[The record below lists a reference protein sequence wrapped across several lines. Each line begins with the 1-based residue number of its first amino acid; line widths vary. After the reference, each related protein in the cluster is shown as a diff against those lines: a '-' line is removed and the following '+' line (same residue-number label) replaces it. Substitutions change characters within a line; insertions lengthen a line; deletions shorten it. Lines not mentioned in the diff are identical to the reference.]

1 MKNIRSSWK
10 YLWPTLPLVIFSLG
24 SLLAWAQAVRS
35 PESTGQASTPSAQH
49 GMPAS
54 ADRGERAFKANCGR
68 CHNPPEQLS
77 PRITGTVL
85 RHMRERALLS
95 PQDER
100 DILKYL
106 AP

>member
-1 MKNIRSSWK
+1 MKITVLQIVS
-10 YLWPTLPLVIFSLG
+10 LTIVVLSLG
-24 SLLAWAQAVRS
+24 SL
-35 PESTGQASTPSAQH
+35 SAQQQQALH
-49 GMPAS
+49 ADARKKIAAS
-54 ADRGERAFKANCGR
+54 AQPMTPAAPDPGEQKFQANCGR

-85 RHMRERALLS
+85 RHMRVRALLS
-95 PQDER
+95 AQDER

>member
-1 MKNIRSSWK
+1 MKNMRSCSK
-10 YLWPTLPLVIFSLG
+10 YALLPLAIFLLG
-24 SLLAWAQAVRS
+24 SLLAWAQAATS
-35 PESTGQASTPSAQH
+35 GQNAGQASSTQHTTPTAT
-49 GMPAS
+49 
-54 ADRGERAFKANCGR
+54 DRGERVFQANCGR
-68 CHNPPEQLS
+68 CHNPPEQIS

-100 DILKYL
+100 DLLKFL

>member
-1 MKNIRSSWK
+1 MKNVRSPWK
-10 YLWPTLPLVIFSLG
+10 YSALPLAVLSLG
-24 SLLAWAQAVRS
+24 SLLTWAQASSS
-35 PESTGQASTPSAQH
+35 PQGAKQASSPSAQQAVAATNP
-49 GMPAS
+49 GQ
-54 ADRGERAFKANCGR
+54 RAFQANCGR

-77 PRITGTVL
+77 PRIAGTVL

-95 PQDER
+95 PQEER

>member
-1 MKNIRSSWK
+1 MKNMRSCSK
-10 YLWPTLPLVIFSLG
+10 YAVLPLAILLLG
-24 SLLAWAQAVRS
+24 SLLAWAQATTS
-35 PESTGQASTPSAQH
+35 AQSAGQASSTQH
-49 GMPAS
+49 AKPA
-54 ADRGERAFKANCGR
+54 ATNPGERVFQANCGR
-68 CHNPPEQLS
+68 CHNPPEQIS

-100 DILKYL
+100 DLLKFL

>member
-1 MKNIRSSWK
+1 MKKHRSIWNHFV
-10 YLWPTLPLVIFSLG
+10 PLAVLSLG
-24 SLLAWAQAVRS
+24 SLLVWAQA
-35 PESTGQASTPSAQH
+35 TPSAKS
-49 GMPAS
+49 GAKATSPTPTIS
-54 ADRGERAFKANCGR
+54 PGERAFQANCGR

-85 RHMRERALLS
+85 RHMRVRALLS

-100 DILKYL
+100 DILKFL

>member
-1 MKNIRSSWK
+1 MKNFRSCSK
-10 YLWPTLPLVIFSLG
+10 HAVLPLAIFLLG
-24 SLLAWAQAVRS
+24 GLLTWAQAATS
-35 PESTGQASTPSAQH
+35 AQSAGKAPSAQH
-49 GMPAS
+49 AKPAVTNP
-54 ADRGERAFKANCGR
+54 GERAFQANCGR

-100 DILKYL
+100 DILKFL
-106 AP
+106 NP

>member
-1 MKNIRSSWK
+1 MNQRRSIWK
-10 YLWPTLPLVIFSLG
+10 YLPLPVGVLLLG
-24 SLLAWAQAVRS
+24 SWLTWAQATHS
-35 PESTGQASTPSAQH
+35 QQNTTAPDSSSAQP
-49 GMPAS
+49 PAQTAAS
-54 ADRGERAFKANCGR
+54 RGERAFRENCGR

-85 RHMRERALLS
+85 RHMRVRALLS

>member
-1 MKNIRSSWK
+1 MKNVGSPWK
-10 YLWPTLPLVIFSLG
+10 YSALPLAVLSLG
-24 SLLAWAQAVRS
+24 SLLTWAQAPSS
-35 PESTGQASTPSAQH
+35 PQNTKQASSPSAQH
-49 GMPAS
+49 AVAAAS
-54 ADRGERAFKANCGR
+54 NPGERAFQANCGR

-85 RHMRERALLS
+85 RHMRVRALLS
-95 PQDER
+95 PQDEH

>member
-1 MKNIRSSWK
+1 MKNVRSCSK
-10 YLWPTLPLVIFSLG
+10 YTLPPLAIFLLG
-24 SLLAWAQAVRS
+24 SLLAWAQAA
-35 PESTGQASTPSAQH
+35 TSAQSAGKAPSTNH
-49 GMPAS
+49 AKPA
-54 ADRGERAFKANCGR
+54 AIDPGQRAFEANCGR
-68 CHNPPEQLS
+68 CHNPPQGFS

-100 DILKYL
+100 DLLKFL

>member
-1 MKNIRSSWK
+1 MRNNR
-10 YLWPTLPLVIFSLG
+10 PTWNFLVPALPLVIFLLG
-24 SLLAWAQAVRS
+24 SWLAWAQAVRPSQGAAQAAS
-35 PESTGQASTPSAQH
+35 PSPQHANVSTNP
-49 GMPAS
+49 
-54 ADRGERAFKANCGR
+54 GERAFQANCGR

-85 RHMRERALLS
+85 RHMRVRALLS

>member
-1 MKNIRSSWK
+1 MKNMRSCSK
-10 YLWPTLPLVIFSLG
+10 YALLPLAIFLLG
-24 SLLAWAQAVRS
+24 SLLAWAQA
-35 PESTGQASTPSAQH
+35 TSAQSAGKAPSTKH
-49 GMPAS
+49 AKPAV
-54 ADRGERAFKANCGR
+54 AVDPGQRAFEANCSR
-68 CHNPPEQLS
+68 CHNPPQGFS

-100 DILKYL
+100 ALLKFF

>member
-1 MKNIRSSWK
+1 MNKHRSTWRH
-10 YLWPTLPLVIFSLG
+10 LPLPLLVFSLG
-24 SLLAWAQAVRS
+24 SLLAWAQSVKT
-35 PESTGQASTPSAQH
+35 PQANTNATPKPAQH
-49 GMPAS
+49 ATVVTNP
-54 ADRGERAFKANCGR
+54 GERAFQANCGR
-68 CHNPPEQLS
+68 CHNPPEQLN

-85 RHMRERALLS
+85 RHMRVRALLS

>member
-1 MKNIRSSWK
+1 MNQQRSIRK
-10 YLWPTLPLVIFSLG
+10 HLPVPLIILLLG
-24 SLLAWAQAVRS
+24 GWLSWAQAAKSSQNAAGAATS
-35 PESTGQASTPSAQH
+35 PAQ
-49 GMPAS
+49 PATQTVS
-54 ADRGERAFKANCGR
+54 SPGERAFRENCSR

-85 RHMRERALLS
+85 RHMRVRALLS

>member
-1 MKNIRSSWK
+1 MKNIRSSSK
-10 YLWPTLPLVIFSLG
+10 YLGSALPLAIFLLG
-24 SLLAWAQAVRS
+24 SLLAWAQAS
-35 PESTGQASTPSAQH
+35 SSSQNAGQGPSPSAQH
-49 GMPAS
+49 LPTAT
-54 ADRGERAFKANCGR
+54 DRGERAFRANCGR

-100 DILKYL
+100 DILKFL

>member
-1 MKNIRSSWK
+1 MKNIRSCSR
-10 YLWPTLPLVIFSLG
+10 YAGLPLAVFLLG
-24 SLLAWAQAVRS
+24 SLLTWAQAATS
-35 PESTGQASTPSAQH
+35 AQSAGQATSAQH
-49 GMPAS
+49 AKPAS
-54 ADRGERAFKANCGR
+54 TNPGERAFQANCVR

-95 PQDER
+95 PQEER

-106 AP
+106 NP

>member
-1 MKNIRSSWK
+1 MKNVGSPWK
-10 YLWPTLPLVIFSLG
+10 YSALPLAVLSLG
-24 SLLAWAQAVRS
+24 SLLTWAQASSS
-35 PESTGQASTPSAQH
+35 PQNTKQASSPSAQH
-49 GMPAS
+49 AVTAAS
-54 ADRGERAFKANCGR
+54 NPGERAFQANCGR

-77 PRITGTVL
+77 PRIAGTVL

-95 PQDER
+95 PQEER

>member
-1 MKNIRSSWK
+1 MKNIRSCSK
-10 YLWPTLPLVIFSLG
+10 YAVLPLAIFLLG
-24 SLLAWAQAVRS
+24 SLLAWAQAATS
-35 PESTGQASTPSAQH
+35 PQSAGRAPSTQH
-49 GMPAS
+49 AKPA
-54 ADRGERAFKANCGR
+54 ATNPGERAFQANCGR

-100 DILKYL
+100 DILKFL
-106 AP
+106 TP

>member
-1 MKNIRSSWK
+1 MKNVRSCSK
-10 YLWPTLPLVIFSLG
+10 YAVLPLAIFLLG
-24 SLLAWAQAVRS
+24 SLLAWAQAATS
-35 PESTGQASTPSAQH
+35 PQSAGRAPSTQRAK
-49 GMPAS
+49 PA
-54 ADRGERAFKANCGR
+54 ATNPGERAFQANCGR

-100 DILKYL
+100 DILKFL
-106 AP
+106 NP

>member
-1 MKNIRSSWK
+1 MKNTWT
-10 YLWPTLPLVIFSLG
+10 YLPLPLAIFLLG
-24 SLLAWAQAVRS
+24 GWLTWAQA
-35 PESTGQASTPSAQH
+35 TGTAKANTPDKSSAQH
-49 GMPAS
+49 AKPA
-54 ADRGERAFKANCGR
+54 ATNPGERAFQENCSR

-85 RHMRERALLS
+85 RHMRVRAILS
-95 PQDER
+95 PQDEH

>member
-1 MKNIRSSWK
+1 MKK
-10 YLWPTLPLVIFSLG
+10 
-24 SLLAWAQAVRS
+24 VRS
-35 PESTGQASTPSAQH
+35 PWKYSNTASGRTFAGRLADLGTSIQFPKDAKQASSPSAQH
-49 GMPAS
+49 TVTATSNP
-54 ADRGERAFKANCGR
+54 GERAFQANCGR

-77 PRITGTVL
+77 TRIAGTVL

>member
-1 MKNIRSSWK
+1 
-10 YLWPTLPLVIFSLG
+10 LAVLSLG
-24 SLLAWAQAVRS
+24 SLLAWAQAASS
-35 PESTGQASTPSAQH
+35 PQATGPAKQAPSATTN
-49 GMPAS
+49 P
-54 ADRGERAFKANCGR
+54 GERVFQANCSR

-85 RHMRERALLS
+85 GHMRVRALLS

-100 DILKYL
+100 DLLKFL

>member
-1 MKNIRSSWK
+1 MKNIRSSAK
-10 YLWPTLPLVIFSLG
+10 YAVLPLAILLLG
-24 SLLAWAQAVRS
+24 SLLTWAQAATSSQSAGRT
-35 PESTGQASTPSAQH
+35 PSTPHAK
-49 GMPAS
+49 PAVTNP
-54 ADRGERAFKANCGR
+54 GERAFQANCGR

-100 DILKYL
+100 DILKFL
-106 AP
+106 NP

>member
-1 MKNIRSSWK
+1 MKNHRSTWK
-10 YLWPTLPLVIFSLG
+10 HLPLPLVIFLLG
-24 SLLAWAQAVRS
+24 SWLAWAQAAKS
-35 PESTGQASTPSAQH
+35 PQNTAGAASSSAQ
-49 GMPAS
+49 PAVPT
-54 ADRGERAFKANCGR
+54 ATNPGERAFQANCGR

-85 RHMRERALLS
+85 RHMRTRALLS

>member
-1 MKNIRSSWK
+1 MKNMRSCSK
-10 YLWPTLPLVIFSLG
+10 YAVLPLAIFLLG
-24 SLLAWAQAVRS
+24 SLLAWAQAATS
-35 PESTGQASTPSAQH
+35 PQSSGQAAPTQHAQ
-49 GMPAS
+49 PA
-54 ADRGERAFKANCGR
+54 ATNPGERVFQANCGR
-68 CHNPPEQLS
+68 CHNPPEQLL

-100 DILKYL
+100 DLLKFL

>member
-1 MKNIRSSWK
+1 MKKIRSSWK
-10 YLWPTLPLVIFSLG
+10 SLGPALPLAVFLLG
-24 SLLAWAQAVRS
+24 SLVAWAQAASS
-35 PESTGQASTPSAQH
+35 PKNAGQAPSPSAQH
-49 GMPAS
+49 TMPTAN
-54 ADRGERAFKANCGR
+54 DRGERAFRANCSR

-85 RHMRERALLS
+85 RHMRVRALLS

-106 AP
+106 TP

>member
-1 MKNIRSSWK
+1 MKNQRTTWK
-10 YLWPTLPLVIFSLG
+10 HLPLPLAIFVLG
-24 SLLAWAQAVRS
+24 SWLTWAQAAGTS
-35 PESTGQASTPSAQH
+35 QANKPAASPSAQQAK
-49 GMPAS
+49 PA
-54 ADRGERAFKANCGR
+54 ATNRGERAFQENCGR

-85 RHMRERALLS
+85 RHMRVRALLS
-95 PQDER
+95 PQDEH

>member
-1 MKNIRSSWK
+1 MKNIRSCSRCAV
-10 YLWPTLPLVIFSLG
+10 LPLAVFFLG
-24 SLLAWAQAVRS
+24 SLLTWAQAATS
-35 PESTGQASTPSAQH
+35 AQTGGQTSSAQH
-49 GMPAS
+49 TKPVPTNP
-54 ADRGERAFKANCGR
+54 GERAFQANCGR
-68 CHNPPEQLS
+68 CHNPPEQIS

-100 DILKYL
+100 DLLKFL

>member
-1 MKNIRSSWK
+1 MKNATWK
-10 YLWPTLPLVIFSLG
+10 HLPLPLAIFLLG
-24 SLLAWAQAVRS
+24 GWLTWAQAAGTS
-35 PESTGQASTPSAQH
+35 PAGKNKKPASTNA
-49 GMPAS
+49 
-54 ADRGERAFKANCGR
+54 GERAFQANCGR

-85 RHMRERALLS
+85 RHMRVRALLS
-95 PQDER
+95 PQDEH

>member
-1 MKNIRSSWK
+1 MKNIRSTWK
-10 YLWPTLPLVIFSLG
+10 YLPLPMVIFLLG
-24 SLLAWAQAVRS
+24 SWLAWAQSAK
-35 PESTGQASTPSAQH
+35 PPKGTPPAAAPSAQH
-49 GMPAS
+49 ATAPANP
-54 ADRGERAFKANCGR
+54 GERAFQENCGR

-85 RHMRERALLS
+85 RHMRVRALLS
-95 PQDER
+95 PQDEH

>member
-1 MKNIRSSWK
+1 MKNIRSCSK
-10 YLWPTLPLVIFSLG
+10 YAVLPLAILLLG
-24 SLLAWAQAVRS
+24 SLLTWAQAAQS
-35 PESTGQASTPSAQH
+35 AGQAPSAKH
-49 GMPAS
+49 AKPAS
-54 ADRGERAFKANCGR
+54 TNPGERAFQANCVR

-100 DILKYL
+100 DILKFL
-106 AP
+106 NP

>member
-1 MKNIRSSWK
+1 MKNIRSISK
-10 YLWPTLPLVIFSLG
+10 YLGSALPLAIFLLG
-24 SLLAWAQAVRS
+24 SLLAWAQAATS
-35 PESTGQASTPSAQH
+35 PQSAGRTPSPPAQH
-49 GMPAS
+49 VPTPT
-54 ADRGERAFKANCGR
+54 DRGERAFRANCGR

-106 AP
+106 TP

>member
-1 MKNIRSSWK
+1 MKNHHATWK
-10 YLWPTLPLVIFSLG
+10 HLPLPLAIFLLG
-24 SLLAWAQAVRS
+24 SWLTWAQAAGTS
-35 PESTGQASTPSAQH
+35 PKAPPKK
-49 GMPAS
+49 PAVTNP
-54 ADRGERAFKANCGR
+54 GERAFQANCGR

-85 RHMRERALLS
+85 RHMRVRALLS
-95 PQDER
+95 PQDEH